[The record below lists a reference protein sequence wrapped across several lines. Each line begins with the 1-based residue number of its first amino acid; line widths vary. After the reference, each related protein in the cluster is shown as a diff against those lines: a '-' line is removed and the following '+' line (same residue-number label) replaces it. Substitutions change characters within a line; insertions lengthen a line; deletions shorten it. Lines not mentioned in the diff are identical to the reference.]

1 MTNKPLIA
9 LGVVTALAMAGGQ
22 ANAQTACPT
31 VPTVIST
38 LITSPSFS
46 CTIGDKTFSDF
57 SFPTNNLEMIVRND
71 VVFTGGTDTSVA
83 FEKGPGFPNGLNT
96 FDFTVTI
103 DPAGVAA
110 GTTIVEHTLNV
121 VGGTTSG
128 GTITGNNSGMHTIA
142 DAANPHT
149 NMLPLSPADT
159 SVMVSV
165 HAGQTGSSSALGSV
179 TNTFTQSAPTAVP
192 EPMSLSLFGL
202 GLGGLALARR
212 RRS

>member
-1 MTNKPLIA
+1 
-9 LGVVTALAMAGGQ
+9 
-22 ANAQTACPT
+22 
-31 VPTVIST
+31 
-38 LITSPSFS
+38 
-46 CTIGDKTFSDF
+46 
-57 SFPTNNLEMIVRND
+57 MIVRND